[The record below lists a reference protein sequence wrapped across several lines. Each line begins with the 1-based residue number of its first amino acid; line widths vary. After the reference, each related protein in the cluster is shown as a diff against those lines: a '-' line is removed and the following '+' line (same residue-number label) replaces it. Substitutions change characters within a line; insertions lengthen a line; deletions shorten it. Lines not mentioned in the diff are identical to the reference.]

1 MIRVENVTKVHH
13 TRAGKKV
20 VLDGVSFEVHQGDT
34 VGILGNNGAGKS
46 TLLRL
51 ITGVEYPTSGKISRS
66 MSVSWPLGFGTG
78 FQGSLTGADNVR
90 FIARIYGIDVNEAID
105 YVQDFSEL
113 GTYFYMPIKTYS
125 SGMRARLAFGISLA
139 IRFDCLVVDEVA
151 AVGDARF
158 KERCRIALE
167 ERSAVG
173 SLIMVS
179 HSADILKMY
188 CKKGILLKNGQVS
201 ICNDIEDALA
211 LHEAE

>member
-20 VLDGVSFEVHQGDT
+20 VLDGVSFVINRGDK

-51 ITGVEYPTSGKISRS
+51 ITGVEHPTSGRVVRS

-90 FIARIYGIDVNEAID
+90 FIARIYGSDIRETLA
-105 YVQDFSEL
+105 YVQEFAEL
-113 GTYFYMPIKTYS
+113 GDYFYMPIKTYS

-151 AVGDARF
+151 AVGDQRF
-158 KERCRIALE
+158 KDRCREALE
-167 ERSAVG
+167 ERSAG
-173 SLIMVS
+173 SALVMVS
-179 HSADILKMY
+179 HSADILRMY
-188 CKKGILLKNGQVS
+188 CNKGMVLRNGQMS
-201 ICNDIEDALA
+201 SFDDLGEALVMQ
-211 LHEAE
+211 EMV

>member
-20 VLDGVSFEVHQGDT
+20 VLDGVSFVVNRGDK
-34 VGILGNNGAGKS
+34 VGILGHNGAGKS

-51 ITGVEYPTSGKISRS
+51 ITGVEHPTSGRIVRS

-90 FIARIYGIDVNEAID
+90 FIARIYGADIKETIA
-105 YVQDFSEL
+105 YVQEFAEL
-113 GTYFYMPIKTYS
+113 GDYFYMPIKTYS

-151 AVGDARF
+151 AVGDQRF
-158 KERCRIALE
+158 KDRCREALE
-167 ERSAVG
+167 ERSAGNALV
-173 SLIMVS
+173 MVS
-179 HSADILKMY
+179 HSADILRMY
-188 CKKGILLKNGQVS
+188 CNKGMVLRDGQMS
-201 ICNDIEDALA
+201 SFDDLGEALA
-211 LHEAE
+211 TQEMV